1 MSASNK
7 EKNFYITMLSY
18 NAYIDLSIYKG
29 RREWMREW
37 FEQPMTS
44 DNVMEKQ

>member
-7 EKNFYITMLSY
+7 KKFIY
-18 NAYIDLSIYKG
+18 NNVNLQCIYRDEG
-29 RREWMREW
+29 RGEWMREW